1 MISSL
6 ISFTIDSFY
15 SSYIKIFEI
24 SSKSRTSQSFDFFFV
39 DILFVILR
47 IQKFPNFFPS
57 FTIDRDRSSFLI
69 VLHTQKFLNFKISP
83 NIENE
88 SILRHLFRHYFSLS
102 FVSKIFSIQHR
113 SFTNICYFS
122 RSIDLLSSYPKISK
136 ISSIQHRSFANI
148 FHDWSIDPFSCILT
162 TSILHTQKFLLFIID
177 PSPKKFLKFLPNRKL
192 VDPSISF
199 SSISVTFRHSSYP
212 KISKISSIQHRS
224 FANICCFPRSIDPLS
239 SILIVLYI
247 QKFSKFLPSFQY
259 LLLFRASSFF
269 IPKNFQN
276 FFRPTSI
283 LR

>member
-24 SSKSRTSQSFDFFFV
+24 SSKSRTSRSFDFFFV

-148 FHDWSIDPFSCILT
+148 
-162 TSILHTQKFLLFIID
+162 
-177 PSPKKFLKFLPNRKL
+177 
-192 VDPSISF
+192 
-199 SSISVTFRHSSYP
+199 
-212 KISKISSIQHRS
+212 
-224 FANICCFPRSIDPLS
+224 CCFPRSIDPLS